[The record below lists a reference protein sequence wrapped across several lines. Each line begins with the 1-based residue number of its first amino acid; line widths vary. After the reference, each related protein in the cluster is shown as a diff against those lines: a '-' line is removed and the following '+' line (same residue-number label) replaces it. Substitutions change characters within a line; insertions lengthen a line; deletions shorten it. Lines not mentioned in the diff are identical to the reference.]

1 MRLVGWLVPL
11 AVVALAGCA
20 AGDGRGSAA
29 DDSFTLPS
37 DAKDGGASTMPS
49 GEVRTIRGVLSFD
62 DIEGGCAFLET
73 ADGTRY
79 EVVYPDGWVLDRA
92 SGRLHGPEG
101 QDVAPGG
108 TMEIEGTIARDRSSI
123 CQVGPI
129 VIATRVEPA
138 AP

>member
-1 MRLVGWLVPL
+1 
-11 AVVALAGCA
+11 
-20 AGDGRGSAA
+20 
-29 DDSFTLPS
+29 
-37 DAKDGGASTMPS
+37 MPS

-108 TMEIEGTIARDRSSI
+108 TIEIEGTIARDRSSI